1 MKNIYSPTSIK
12 NEFRISCNMDRII
25 LFLGLRPVERGKHA
39 GKPCE
44 FYSEEDKNK
53 IVEFYKRYTKKE
65 RFQLFKEKWGEEF
78 GPKNDKEKQEKRKQT
93 LSKKWEI
100 TNILKKV
107 FGNTRGKSKL
117 RDLVE
122 FLFQEDLDT
131 FLKEENWDK
140 VTKILEFKNS
150 KTELEL
156 KEFFGNRKGYK
167 IGSQGG
173 ICKKHDGMKEY
184 WKTHPELALKV
195 KNGIMESKKRNEASV
210 DKNIWVTR
218 EDARKFL
225 GKNDT
230 TTYGYYKL
238 YGLEFLKI
246 GSTLFYKKDDLVYL
260 KNTLNSKKQNIGQV
274 HNALNERLLRSNI
287 LYDRERKFEGCG
299 NRRFDFYL
307 PEKRLAIEVQGSQH
321 FSCDCPFMK
330 SEKLNEEDKLEILRA
345 GIKADQEK
353 IDFCKKNSI
362 DLIWITTKEDVNLF
376 FEKYLIGQADELLQK
391 WFHRGHL
398 DTRIYIEN
406 KIFWMDYHKSL
417 SSFSK
422 IFKNPN
428 EKGV

>member
-1 MKNIYSPTSIK
+1 MKNIYSPSRIEREFGISIA
-12 NEFRISCNMDRII
+12 NRII
-25 LFLGLRPVERGKHA
+25 LFLELKPVEKGMHA

-44 FYSEEDKNK
+44 FYSEEDKNR
-53 IVEFYKRYTKKE
+53 IVEFCKKHTRKE
-65 RFQLFKEKWGEEF
+65 RFQLFKEKWGEDF
-78 GPKNDKEKQEKRKQT
+78 GPKNDKDQQEKRKQT
-93 LSKKWEI
+93 LSKKWGI
-100 TNILKKV
+100 TNILKKI
-107 FGNTRGKSKL
+107 FGNKRGKSKL
-117 RDLVE
+117 RDLVK

-140 VTKILEFKNS
+140 VNKILEFKNS

-156 KEFFGNRKGYK
+156 KEFFGNCRGYK
-167 IGSQGG
+167 IGDRGG
-173 ICKKHDGMKEY
+173 VCKKHDKMKKY
-184 WKTHPELALKV
+184 WKTHPEYASKMKNV
-195 KNGIMESKKRNEASV
+195 KKESKKRNEASV

-230 TTYGYYKL
+230 TTYSYYKL
-238 YGLEFLKI
+238 YGLEFLKK
-246 GSTLFYKKDDLVYL
+246 GATLFYKKDDLIYL
-260 KNTLNSKKQNIGQV
+260 KNILNSKKQNLGQV

-287 LYDRERKFEGCG
+287 VYDRERKFEGCG

-321 FSCDCPFMK
+321 FSCNCSFMK
-330 SEKLNEEDKLEILRA
+330 SKKLNEEDKLEILKA

-353 IDFCKKNSI
+353 IDFCKRNSI

-376 FEKYLIGQADELLQK
+376 FEKYLIGQEDELLQK

-398 DTRIYIEN
+398 DLKIYIEN
-406 KIFWMDYHKSL
+406 KTFWMNFHKSL

-422 IFKNPN
+422 MFKNPN
-428 EKGV
+428 QKSV